1 MSNKVLLNEN
11 LTMKSILLYTSLVIS
26 LATSSLAYA
35 KEEHHDEHH
44 HEEQHEVEKHN
55 HQENADAKEH
65 SDEKHEEHHSDE
77 SENGHDEEM
86 STRISDAMAEQV
98 GIVTSEAS
106 SRILNQ
112 AIVSYGNLTTGP
124 DQLSH
129 VRARYSGL
137 IKSVKA
143 TIGDQVKKGDLL
155 AKIES
160 NESLKSYRILAPIT
174 GTVIQRHANIGEV
187 TLDEVLFSIANY
199 DGLWAEFRIYPSL
212 QASVAQGQKV
222 YISVNDQMI
231 SSTIKHVIPALNK
244 PYQIARAKFNNSSRM
259 LSPGMLVEGKVVT
272 SQFKAKLAV
281 EKTAIQT
288 MGEQVGVFVKDNGE
302 YTFAPIVPG
311 RSDDNFIEVLSGL
324 SANQKYVSVN
334 SYLIKADIEK
344 SEAEH
349 EH

>member
-1 MSNKVLLNEN
+1 MSNNVLLNEN
-11 LTMKSILLYTSLVIS
+11 LTMKNILLYTSLAIS

-35 KEEHHDEHH
+35 KEEHH

-55 HQENADAKEH
+55 YQENADAKGH
-65 SDEKHEEHHSDE
+65 SDEIHEEHHSDE
-77 SENGHDEEM
+77 PENGHDEDLT
-86 STRISDAMAEQV
+86 TRISDAMAEQV

-106 SRILNQ
+106 SKILNQ
-112 AIVSYGNLTTGP
+112 AIVIYGNLTTGP

-137 IKSVKA
+137 IISVKA

-199 DGLWAEFRIYPSL
+199 DGLWAELRIYPSL

-244 PYQIARAKFNNSSRM
+244 PYQIARAKFTNSSKM
-259 LSPGMLVEGKVVT
+259 LSPGMLVEGKIVT

-288 MGEQVGVFVKDNGE
+288 VGGQVGVFVKDNGE
-302 YTFAPIVPG
+302 YTFAPIVSG

-324 SANQKYVSVN
+324 FANQNYVSVN

>member
-11 LTMKSILLYTSLVIS
+11 LTMKNILLYTSLVIG
-26 LATSSLAYA
+26 LATNSLAYA

-44 HEEQHEVEKHN
+44 HKEQHETEKRGVQKN
-55 HQENADAKEH
+55 VDAMEY
-65 SDEKHEEHHSDE
+65 SDEKHEEHHNDE
-77 SENGHDEEM
+77 SEQGHDEELA
-86 STRISDAMAEQV
+86 TRISDEMAKQV
-98 GIVTSEAS
+98 GIVTSEVS
-106 SRILNQ
+106 SKILNQ

-160 NESLKSYRILAPIT
+160 NESLKSYHILAPIT

-222 YISVNDQMI
+222 YMSVNDQMI

-288 MGEQVGVFVKDNGE
+288 MGEQVGVFVKDNGK

>member
-1 MSNKVLLNEN
+1 MSNNVLLNEN
-11 LTMKSILLYTSLVIS
+11 LTMKNMLLYTSLVIS
-26 LATSSLAYA
+26 LATNSLAYA

-44 HEEQHEVEKHN
+44 HEEQHEVEKNN
-55 HQENADAKEH
+55 HQENADAMGRSEEKHKEH
-65 SDEKHEEHHSDE
+65 HNDE
-77 SENGHDEEM
+77 SKQGHDEEL
-86 STRISDAMAEQV
+86 STHISDAMAEQV

-106 SRILNQ
+106 SKILNQ

-222 YISVNDQMI
+222 YMSVNDQMI

-259 LSPGMLVEGKVVT
+259 LSPGMLVEGKIVT
-272 SQFKAKLAV
+272 RQFKAKLAV

-288 MGEQVGVFVKDNGE
+288 MGEKVGVFVKDNGE
-302 YTFAPIVPG
+302 YIFTPLRTG
-311 RSDDNFIEVLSGL
+311 RSDDKFIEVLSGL